1 MPADTMNREQAW
13 IVLCNSYRDALFMEK
28 YYTIRLMRT
37 RTKNKIANLIV
48 ASAATGSLFLAFGFW
63 NSHTGKAVMTAFTS
77 LVAIVAWANKQ
88 LDWPHDLQRYSGLHQ
103 CVLDHELGVHYC
115 SRFSKNGYAL

>member
-1 MPADTMNREQAW
+1 MCQSSERVAAAATTAGSGAPALEEVRRFTHSHEGW
-13 IVLCNSYRDALFMEK
+13 S
-28 YYTIRLMRT
+28 
-37 RTKNKIANLIV
+37 
-48 ASAATGSLFLAFGFW
+48 SAATGSPFLAFGFW
-63 NSHTGKAVMTAFTS
+63 NSHAGKAVMTIFTS
-77 LVAIVAWANKQ
+77 LVAIVAWVNKQ